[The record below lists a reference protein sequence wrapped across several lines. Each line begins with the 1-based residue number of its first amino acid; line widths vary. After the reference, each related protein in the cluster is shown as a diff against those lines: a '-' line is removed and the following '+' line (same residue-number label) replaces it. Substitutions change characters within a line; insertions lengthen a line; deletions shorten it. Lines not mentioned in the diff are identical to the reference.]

1 MTKSSFYL
9 LLGIFMLNTPLFAQ
23 VSKLNKEAQVNLENG
38 HLKTAIELYKSVLAQ
53 EPDNRTANLN
63 LGLIYSELLDNFI
76 LAQPYLEK
84 TIQLPAKDTA
94 YDVIFALGKCYQFN
108 GEFDRAMSFYNRL
121 GGVQDLDEERNFQ
134 RDIEKLKL
142 DCEYAQ
148 LHSSDTVNRNIY
160 FANAGKAINTDMP
173 EYVPV
178 LTSKDELIFT
188 SKRQDDPKE
197 ELNYIDGK
205 YYESMYIAKIESNGF
220 SGLRRYTLPDKLINS
235 KMYNHHFAVVSL
247 SQDQK
252 KLFTFKDNKLY
263 EISLEERTFNE
274 PTKLKIKKFDHYQN
288 HAYLTKDEKTLFFT
302 SDFEGGLGGTD
313 IYQTTKDEKGEWTT
327 PVNIGA
333 PINTPFNED
342 APFLDSDST
351 FYFASEGHPGFGNY
365 DIFKSRFEDGKWL
378 TPTNL
383 GKPVNTTAHDV
394 FLVMDSTHSVGY
406 FSSGRKGGFGDMDIY
421 KIVYL
426 DKFPRNC
433 MPYDQKALYVSASDN
448 DYSDFKNTVQLNLAA
463 NYQVLELAWKINGTA
478 ITSTALSQ
486 EYNYGSYGKFPIELK
501 VMVGCDTCLN
511 PVVACIAFEN
521 TLDKTEPVLPVVPLP
536 TSSVEPIASLN
547 TNQNS
552 STGNQNA
559 TNSSSNDSGALAI
572 AVNKTEQELT
582 KTGTT
587 VGNLS
592 TSVPSAT
599 PVALASNS
607 IVNTAV
613 GEQKTASAA
622 AQQNATKETKSKSAK
637 ITFVP
642 LTNSELTS
650 LGIGNEKILFDLSQ
664 SALLNTDIDI
674 LRNQLQALVP
684 NPDLYIRIVGY
695 ADARGSEA
703 FNKTLSFKRAAAVR
717 KFLTANGLPLSRIM
731 EVVGAGATNFVNE
744 CGIGIECPD
753 EKHKENRR
761 VELEI
766 VRKTKS

>member
-1 MTKSSFYL
+1 MTRRSFYL
-9 LLGIFMLNTPLFAQ
+9 LLGIFMLSTQVFAQ
-23 VSKLNKEAQVNLENG
+23 VSKLSKEAQINLENG
-38 HLKTAIELYKSVLAQ
+38 HLKTAIDLYKSILAL
-53 EPDNRTANLN
+53 EPENRNANLN
-63 LGLIYSELLDNFI
+63 LGLIYSELLDNFV

-84 TIQLPAKDTA
+84 TMQLPAKDTA

-148 LHSSDTVNRNIY
+148 VHAGDTVNRNIY
-160 FANAGKAINTDMP
+160 FANAGKAVNTDMP

-263 EISLEERTFNE
+263 EISLEERSFNE

-288 HAYLTKDEKTLFFT
+288 HAFLTKDEKTLFFT

-327 PVNIGA
+327 PINLGA

-365 DIFKSRFEDGKWL
+365 DIFKSRLEDGKWL

-383 GKPVNTTAHDV
+383 GKPVNTTAHDI

-433 MPYDQKALYVSASDN
+433 MPYDTKAVYVSASDTN
-448 DYSDFKNTVQLNLAA
+448 YNDFKNTVQLNLAA
-463 NYQVLELAWKINGTA
+463 NYQVLELAWKLNGTA
-478 ITSTALSQ
+478 VTSTALAQ
-486 EYNYGSYGKFPIELK
+486 AFDYGSFGKFPVELK
-501 VMVGCDTCLN
+501 VMLGCDTCLN
-511 PVVACIAFEN
+511 PVVACINFEN
-521 TLDKTEPVLPVVPLP
+521 NVEKTAPTLPIVPLP
-536 TSSVEPIASLN
+536 TTSVEPIASLKPNEKINNLN
-547 TNQNS
+547 TTSITAAQNETISTATSNQN
-552 STGNQNA
+552 QVPV
-559 TNSSSNDSGALAI
+559 TNTTVTLAQQQDNGKTQVPIAAVTQTI
-572 AVNKTEQELT
+572 AVAAVDAQNTEKDKTSKTQKIKFTPLSNEEL
-582 KTGTT
+582 
-587 VGNLS
+587 
-592 TSVPSAT
+592 
-599 PVALASNS
+599 SN
-607 IVNTAV
+607 
-613 GEQKTASAA
+613 
-622 AQQNATKETKSKSAK
+622 
-637 ITFVP
+637 
-642 LTNSELTS
+642 
-650 LGIGNEKILFDLSQ
+650 LGIGNEKILFDLSKA
-664 SALLNTDIDI
+664 ALLNTDIDI

-684 NPDLYIRIVGY
+684 HPDLYIRIVGY
-695 ADARGSEA
+695 ADARGSA
-703 FNKTLSFKRAAAVR
+703 GFNKTLSLNRAAAVR
-717 KFLTANGLPLSRIM
+717 KFLTANGLPSARIM

-744 CGIGIECPD
+744 CSVGVECAD

>member
-1 MTKSSFYL
+1 MTRRSFYL
-9 LLGIFMLNTPLFAQ
+9 LLSVFMLSTQVFAQ
-23 VSKLNKEAQVNLENG
+23 VSKLSKEAQVNLEKG
-38 HLKTAIELYKSVLAQ
+38 HLKTAVDLYKSILTI
-53 EPDNRTANLN
+53 EPENRNANLN
-63 LGLIYSELLDNFI
+63 LGLIYSELLDNFV

-84 TIQLPAKDTA
+84 TMQLPAKDTA

-121 GGVQDLDEERNFQ
+121 GGVQDLEEERNFQ

-148 LHSSDTVNRNIY
+148 LHTTDTVNRNIY
-160 FANAGKAINTDMP
+160 FANAGKAVNTDMP

-263 EISLEERTFNE
+263 EISLEERAFNE
-274 PTKLKIKKFDHYQN
+274 PAKLKIKKFDHYQN
-288 HAYLTKDEKTLFFT
+288 HAYLTKDEKTLYFT

-313 IYQTTKDEKGEWTT
+313 IYQTTKDEKGEWTM
-327 PVNIGA
+327 PVNLGA

-383 GKPVNTTAHDV
+383 GKPVNTTAHDI
-394 FLVMDSTHSVGY
+394 FLVMDSTHSIGY

-433 MPYDQKALYVSASDN
+433 MPYDEKAIFVSASDN
-448 DYSDFKNTVQLNLAA
+448 NYNDFKNTVQLNVAA
-463 NYQVLELAWKINGTA
+463 NYQVLELAWKLNGTA

-486 EYNYGSYGKFPIELK
+486 EYDYGNYGKFPVELK

-511 PVVACIAFEN
+511 PVVACIYFEN
-521 TLDKTEPVLPVVPLP
+521 KLEKTETTLPLVPLP
-536 TSSVEPIASLN
+536 TTSVEPLASINAREKQNALANASLTATKN
-547 TNQNS
+547 ETISTGSSNQN
-552 STGNQNA
+552 QPLA
-559 TNSSSNDSGALAI
+559 T
-572 AVNKTEQELT
+572 
-582 KTGTT
+582 
-587 VGNLS
+587 
-592 TSVPSAT
+592 
-599 PVALASNS
+599 
-607 IVNTAV
+607 NTAV
-613 GEQKTASAA
+613 SLAQMQDNGKTQVPISTATQVIAASSVA
-622 AQQNATKETKSKSAK
+622 AQSTAKDNTTKTSKIK
-637 ITFVP
+637 FTP
-642 LTNSELTS
+642 LSNDELNS
-650 LGIGNEKILFDLSQ
+650 LGIGNEKILFDLSKA
-664 SALLNTDIDI
+664 SLLNTDIDI

-684 NPDLYIRIVGY
+684 HPDLYIRIVGY
-695 ADARGSEA
+695 ADARGSVG
-703 FNKTLSFKRAAAVR
+703 FNKTLSLNRATAVR
-717 KFLTANGLPLSRIM
+717 KFLTANGLPAARIM

-744 CGIGIECPD
+744 CGIGVDCAD

-766 VRKTKS
+766 VRKTKL